1 MNKRTIITDNTE
13 PPKNYLWHKLSPT
26 GLDLGIYECR
36 DGKWNK
42 IEIGGGGGSGG
53 AENNDRTITLNDVE
67 YIEYTCNGF
76 SESLGDYYDI
86 REKETSENGFSK
98 LLGFDDSIGILYITE
113 STINEIKNKIPE
125 DGNNKELSILLMLK
139 TNTIFRFI
147 ASDIKNISIYD
158 LNAGKAVLSE
168 PVSLGQVGIKKFKD
182 YVKAGATQIALLVK

>member
-13 PPKNYLWHKLSPT
+13 PPKNYLWHKLPPA
-26 GLDLGIYECR
+26 GLDLGIYEYR

-42 IEIGGGGGSGG
+42 IEISEGGSD
-53 AENNDRTITLNDVE
+53 AEDNDRTITLNDVE
-67 YIEYTCNGF
+67 YIEYTCSGF
-76 SESLGDYYDI
+76 SSSLGDYYDI

-125 DGNNKELSILLMLK
+125 DGNDKRLNILLKLK
-139 TNTIFRFI
+139 TNTNFQFLD
-147 ASDIKNISIYD
+147 SNIKNISVYD
-158 LNAGKAVLSE
+158 SNAGKAVLSNL
-168 PVSLGQVGIKKFKD
+168 VSLGSIHMQEFKG

>member
-13 PPKNYLWHKLSPT
+13 PPKNYLWHKLSPA
-26 GLDLGIYECR
+26 GLDLGVYEYK

-42 IEIGGGGGSGG
+42 IEIGMGSGG
-53 AENNDRTITLNDVE
+53 AENNDRTITLNDIE

-76 SESLGDYYDI
+76 SSSLNDYYSI

-125 DGNNKELSILLMLK
+125 DGSIKDLKIHLMLK
-139 TNTIFRFI
+139 TNTAFQFLT
-147 ASDIKNISIYD
+147 SNIKNMNNYNPND
-158 LNAGKAVLSE
+158 GKAVLSL
-168 PVSLGQVGIKKFKD
+168 PVSLGNYSLNALKAD
-182 YVKAGATQIALLVK
+182 AKAGATQIALLVK

>member
-13 PPKNYLWHKLSPT
+13 PPKNYLWHKLSPA
-26 GLDLGIYECR
+26 GLDLGIYEYR

-42 IEIGGGGGSGG
+42 IEISGGGSD
-53 AENNDRTITLNDVE
+53 AEDNDRTITLNDVE

-76 SESLGDYYDI
+76 SSSLGDYYDI

-125 DGNNKELSILLMLK
+125 DGNSKELNILLKLK
-139 TNTIFRFI
+139 TNTDFQF
-147 ASDIKNISIYD
+147 STSNIKNISAYD
-158 LNAGKAVLSE
+158 SNAGKAVLSNL
-168 PVSLGQVGIKKFKD
+168 VSLGPIDMRQFKN